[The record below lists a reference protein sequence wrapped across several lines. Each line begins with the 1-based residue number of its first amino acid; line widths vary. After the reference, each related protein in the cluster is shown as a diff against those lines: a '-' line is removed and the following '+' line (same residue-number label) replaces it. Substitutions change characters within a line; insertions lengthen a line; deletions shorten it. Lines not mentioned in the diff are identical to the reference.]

1 MDNQTKV
8 DLFFEKWEPFHL
20 QIVSIAIK
28 YASEEVQANR
38 LDQSFQPLCSPS
50 LPPITNPPSPTTS
63 TTTSTSTIPEVAHSP
78 TPSEKDATFEFL
90 IAKDVPPDQDHQPTL
105 DPSVEKIL
113 DDHLD
118 PVEVDY
124 AELAGSEAEKEI
136 KEEIEEEKAEEAD
149 ESVNQ
154 EWLEIRKKECERWM
168 KFMLDKLKVDPI
180 SLPENPLESDLTELS
195 KELPISIGVE
205 IIHDLVILSLSA
217 SHSPPDLTSSK
228 PTSEQENILNYS
240 ALDRQLVFQVAEALK
255 IDTRTVYGAE
265 KLVAQELFFI
275 LQKTQEDTQAEGD
288 GDGSLVDERAE
299 EEEGEKS
306 NESKLSKGS
315 KAAIRAAAG
324 KKKWLRYL
332 GAGAGVIVGGVAIGL
347 TGGLAAPILAPF
359 LVGLSGG
366 ALGFLATSG
375 GAILIGTLFGLA
387 GGGLVGYR
395 AQRRLKGID
404 EFTFERLSD
413 QDGGLDGDLPH
424 IPSLHATIVMTG
436 FLLTPTEYKDPW
448 ISTLSKTIDRRDVYA
463 LKVETEA
470 LLAAGKDLESYVR
483 DILLQHGATEIIRHT
498 ILASVC
504 AALLLPAS
512 IYKAAVMALDNEY
525 QRTRDICQKAGI
537 LLADMIE
544 QRAHGARPLTLI
556 GSGMGSITIFKAL
569 LELSKR
575 GRGAGEFMID
585 QVILICSPLSPSP
598 VEWKTV
604 RRMTTRRVVNVYSK
618 NDWVLAI
625 LARLDSL
632 LSARRVAHV
641 AGLRD
646 LKLPHISS
654 VDISDLVQGHLELSS
669 KIPLILERIDI
680 NR

>member
-1 MDNQTKV
+1 MGAI
-8 DLFFEKWEPFHL
+8 PSP
-20 QIVSIAIK
+20 IVSIAIK

-154 EWLEIRKKECERWM
+154 EWLEIRKKE
-168 KFMLDKLKVDPI
+168 
-180 SLPENPLESDLTELS
+180 S
-195 KELPISIGVE
+195 
-205 IIHDLVILSLSA
+205 
-217 SHSPPDLTSSK
+217 
-228 PTSEQENILNYS
+228 
-240 ALDRQLVFQVAEALK
+240 LDRQLVFQVAEALK

-332 GAGAGVIVGGVAIGL
+332 GA
-347 TGGLAAPILAPF
+347 
-359 LVGLSGG
+359 GLSGG